1 MRTLAQVTE
10 PHSAQ
15 THRIHSPPDDF
26 AALSSAVRPNIIP
39 LDLTLILTL
48 RKPSTRRA
56 QSPFT
61 LSHAA
66 AVPLAQVRT
75 KLLGKAVG
83 ASGLDENGT
92 DGAAD
97 VDLHYDDDEGDRVLI
112 TSDSELAEAC
122 MIAQQMGKDRLVVHA
137 SFADGSAVSSYGGGE
152 GAPSAPLG
160 ESNARVGGGAR
171 GAKAGGASKAAAKIL
186 GGMSEQERVMGAGAI
201 LATLMFGVSALA
213 GRR

>member
-1 MRTLAQVTE
+1 M
-10 PHSAQ
+10 
-15 THRIHSPPDDF
+15 
-26 AALSSAVRPNIIP
+26 
-39 LDLTLILTL
+39 
-48 RKPSTRRA
+48 
-56 QSPFT
+56 
-61 LSHAA
+61 
-66 AVPLAQVRT
+66 RT

-152 GAPSAPLG
+152 GAPSAPRG
-160 ESNARVGGGAR
+160 EQRARWRRRARRKGRWRIQGGR
-171 GAKAGGASKAAAKIL
+171 QDPWRHV
-186 GGMSEQERVMGAGAI
+186 EQERVMGAGAI
-201 LATLMFGVSALA
+201 LATLMFGVSRLLGGDEATA
-213 GRR
+213 CFEQPRRTRRLKARRVQL